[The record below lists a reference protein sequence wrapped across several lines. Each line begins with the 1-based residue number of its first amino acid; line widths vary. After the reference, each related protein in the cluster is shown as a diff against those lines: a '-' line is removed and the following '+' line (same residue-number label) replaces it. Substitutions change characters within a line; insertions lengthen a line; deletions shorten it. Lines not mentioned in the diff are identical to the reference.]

1 MQAITRDSYIQDIKD
16 SRLMSTELADIG
28 YSDRYRKKQREL
40 ILILSEC
47 HNIIQSVL
55 NNGNKISAFT
65 VGSKIEGTSLK
76 DSDYDILFG
85 PSAEYVAAICSPNEE
100 LEGRLNILIV
110 KNDISPPGHA
120 WLKLLKN
127 PTLPISVTKIDCLE
141 NEELCRI
148 LIQNELFGQIYV
160 SLEGVPDVDQQL
172 LFTWPGT
179 LFIDDIDLMFYIPN
193 SLFTLIGSQLWA
205 SKASRSGPS
214 FSDSDTDLVR
224 AIFCDNVYPR
234 DQDPITIGGNLYGN
248 LQVPK
253 EHPCNFV
260 PVGHPESKD
269 AMLEWR
275 ISYNLTE
282 RDIILGLNTTQIHT
296 YVVLKMLQRSCFKH
310 FSGNTFT
317 SYHCKTSLY
326 HTIASNVTTIWMED
340 NLINCV
346 RQCLKIIRMF
356 LKKKFCPHFFNK
368 AFNIFSGKLPR
379 CGEHWSTLIALVDCL
394 VDDPKIY
401 FQCLEEEQ
409 IKLNRTPGLPI
420 ETEDFVLRCITL
432 VEQLNKHI
440 VHPYIPFESCASII
454 RLDDIRKTRM
464 MYKTLQKN
472 IGYQIERASSGQRKE
487 CADVVLSLVK
497 VRHYLL
503 SAAYL
508 LEQGKPLK
516 NTLPNNILPDAL
528 SQDLQMSSLLFV
540 CKKYDQCRLC
550 LDRVFLKIATDPMF
564 FVQFVNRGRCL
575 LRIDMEVFLKRY
587 NGPLPITNISAWTF
601 IKRHVSLQVIFLVHE
616 LRLLHPLLRFEA
628 YRFLFE
634 DRRNMCRVDDE
645 WFCVVRLDSI
655 PFLFFMQY
663 LVYKELGLEEQKYEA
678 LVRLELCIDYSSMS
692 DRHIAMN
699 MFGIC
704 CELEWNYIK
713 AVHYYARSLKMQ
725 PRFNAAKCHIA
736 LLVWKIW
743 VKHNVELVQA
753 GILQS
758 VLSNVD

>member
-1 MQAITRDSYIQDIKD
+1 
-16 SRLMSTELADIG
+16 MSTELADIG

-282 RDIILGLNTTQIHT
+282 RDIIL
-296 YVVLKMLQRSCFKH
+296 V
-310 FSGNTFT
+310 
-317 SYHCKTSLY
+317 
-326 HTIASNVTTIWMED
+326 E
-340 NLINCV
+340 NC
-346 RQCLKIIRMF
+346 QG
-356 LKKKFCPHFFNK
+356 
-368 AFNIFSGKLPR
+368 A
-379 CGEHWSTLIALVDCL
+379 A
-394 VDDPKIY
+394 
-401 FQCLEEEQ
+401 
-409 IKLNRTPGLPI
+409 
-420 ETEDFVLRCITL
+420 
-432 VEQLNKHI
+432 
-440 VHPYIPFESCASII
+440 
-454 RLDDIRKTRM
+454 
-464 MYKTLQKN
+464 N
-472 IGYQIERASSGQRKE
+472 IGA
-487 CADVVLSLVK
+487 
-497 VRHYLL
+497 
-503 SAAYL
+503 
-508 LEQGKPLK
+508 P
-516 NTLPNNILPDAL
+516 
-528 SQDLQMSSLLFV
+528 
-540 CKKYDQCRLC
+540 
-550 LDRVFLKIATDPMF
+550 
-564 FVQFVNRGRCL
+564 
-575 LRIDMEVFLKRY
+575 
-587 NGPLPITNISAWTF
+587 
-601 IKRHVSLQVIFLVHE
+601 
-616 LRLLHPLLRFEA
+616 
-628 YRFLFE
+628 
-634 DRRNMCRVDDE
+634 
-645 WFCVVRLDSI
+645 
-655 PFLFFMQY
+655 
-663 LVYKELGLEEQKYEA
+663 
-678 LVRLELCIDYSSMS
+678 
-692 DRHIAMN
+692 
-699 MFGIC
+699 
-704 CELEWNYIK
+704 
-713 AVHYYARSLKMQ
+713 
-725 PRFNAAKCHIA
+725 
-736 LLVWKIW
+736 
-743 VKHNVELVQA
+743 
-753 GILQS
+753 
-758 VLSNVD
+758 